1 MLPFDGCR
9 HTYLGAGIHI
19 EMPLPAGTKD
29 RADMEDQIEAPA
41 KSIREHL
48 KLEGGR
54 PIVMSTQFEPAGD
67 QPTAI
72 AELVEAIKEGEQN
85 QVLLGDTGTG
95 KTYTMA
101 KVIEA
106 TQRPAIIMAP
116 NKTLAAQLYG
126 EFKGFF
132 PDNAVEYFVSY
143 YDYYQPEAYVARSD
157 TYIEKESQ
165 INEQIDRM
173 RHSATRALLERDD
186 VIIIASVSCIY
197 GIGSVETYGAMTQDL
212 AVGKDY
218 DQRKVM
224 QDLVAQ
230 QYRRNDQAFARGSF
244 RVRGDSLEIW
254 PAHLDDRAWKLS
266 FFGEDLESIHE
277 FDPLTGER
285 TDTLEKVRVYANSH
299 YVTPR
304 PTMQQAIK
312 GIKSELGTRL
322 KQLVDEGKLLEAQRL
337 EQRTNFDLEMLEA
350 TGVCNGIEN
359 YSRYLTG
366 RAPGEPPPTL
376 FEYIPDNAIVFA
388 DESHVSVP
396 QIGGMFKGDYRRK
409 FTLAE
414 HGFRLPSCMDNRP
427 LKFEEWDAMRP
438 QSVFVSA
445 TPQSWEL
452 EQSGG
457 VFAEQVIRPTGLIDP
472 PVEIRPVEMQVDDL
486 LDEVRKVADAGFRT
500 LCTVLTKRMAEDL
513 TEYMHEQGI
522 RVRYMHSD
530 IDTLERIEI
539 LRDLR
544 LGAFDVLI
552 GINLLREGLDI
563 PECGLVAILDADKE
577 GFLRS
582 ETSLVQTIGR
592 AARNAEGRV
601 IMYADKITG
610 SMERAIGETNRRREK
625 QSAYNEKHG
634 ITPSTIK
641 KNVDDVL
648 EGLFPA
654 DTDQSRVT
662 AKIDK
667 KPLMGANL
675 ATHLDALR
683 KDMLKAAENLEF
695 EEAARMR
702 DEIKRLETV
711 ELTVADDPL
720 ARQSA
725 VDQAVEAAQ
734 KKKGRSKAGRAGTT
748 VVRGKSQRRKMR

>member
-1 MLPFDGCR
+1 MPHVHSDKP
-9 HTYLGAGIHI
+9 GAQ
-19 EMPLPAGTKD
+19 MPSVAAQVQARP
-29 RADMEDQIEAPA
+29 
-41 KSIREHL
+41 
-48 KLEGGR
+48 KLEGGIPLR
-54 PIVMSTQFEPAGD
+54 MQTEFEPAGD

-72 AELVEAIKEGEQN
+72 AELVQGIDAGEQD
-85 QVLLGDTGTG
+85 QVLLGATGTG
-95 KTYTMA
+95 KTFTMA

-106 TQRPAIIMAP
+106 TQRPAIILAP
-116 NKTLAAQLYG
+116 NKTLAAQLYS

-132 PDNAVEYFVSY
+132 PDNAVEYFVSF

-186 VIIIASVSCIY
+186 VIIVASVSCIY

-212 AVGKDY
+212 KVGKEY
-218 DQRKVM
+218 DQRLVM
-224 QDLVAQ
+224 ADLVAQ
-230 QYRRNDQAFARGSF
+230 QYKRNDAAFQRGSF
-244 RVRGDSLEIW
+244 RVRGDSLEIF
-254 PAHLDDRAWKLS
+254 PAHLEDRAWRLS
-266 FFGEDLESIHE
+266 FFGEELESITE
-277 FDPLTGER
+277 FDPLTGEK
-285 TDTLEKVRVYANSH
+285 TDDFKQIRVYANSH
-299 YVTPR
+299 YVTPK
-304 PTMQQAIK
+304 PTMQQAVISIK
-312 GIKSELGTRL
+312 KELRQRL
-322 KQLVDEGKLLEAQRL
+322 DQLVADGKLLEAQRL

-376 FEYIPDNAIVFA
+376 FEFIPDNAIVFA

-396 QIGGMFKGDYRRK
+396 QIGGMYKGDYRRK

-445 TPQSWEL
+445 TPQKWEL
-452 EQSGG
+452 EQTSG
-457 VFAEQVIRPTGLIDP
+457 VFVEQVIRPTGLLDP
-472 PVEIRPVEMQVDDL
+472 AIEIRPVEMQVDDL
-486 LDEVRKVADAGFRT
+486 LDEVRKVAQAGMRT
-500 LCTVLTKRMAEDL
+500 LVTTLTKRMAEDL

-544 LGAFDVLI
+544 LGTFDVLI

-582 ETSLVQTIGR
+582 ETSLIQTIGR
-592 AARNAEGRV
+592 AARNVEGRV
-601 IMYADKITG
+601 IMYADRITG
-610 SMERAIGETNRRREK
+610 SMERALAETDRRREK
-625 QSAYNEKHG
+625 QEAYNLEHG
-634 ITPSTIK
+634 ITPTTIK

-648 EGLFPA
+648 SGLYKG
-654 DTDQSRVT
+654 DTDMNRVT
-662 AKIDK
+662 ATVD
-667 KPLMGANL
+667 KPLIGANL
-675 ATHLDALR
+675 LTHLDGLR
-683 KDMLKAAENLEF
+683 TDMLKAAENLEF
-695 EEAARMR
+695 EEAARLR
-702 DEIKRLETV
+702 DEVKRLEAV
-711 ELTVADDPL
+711 ELAVADDPM
-720 ARQSA
+720 ARQY
-725 VDQAVEAAQ
+725 AVEAASE
-734 KKKGRSKAGRAGTT
+734 KAVKGGRSKGGKAGQ
-748 VVRGKSQRRKMR
+748 RGRWGKR